1 MDDSMQSDD
10 GLSVAAAP
18 IASEPCLEPI
28 KTGAYAHPASACPAC
43 GTAAVKPLIA
53 LRDVPVFCNVLWPT
67 REQALSA
74 ARGDLDLGF
83 CEACGHIFNFAFDA
97 RKMSYSEVYENSLH
111 FSQHFNDYAERL
123 AKHLVETYDIRNKD
137 VIDIGCGKGDFL
149 ALVCKA
155 GGNRGVGFDKSYDAA
170 GATHD
175 KDARLS
181 FVQDFYG
188 EQYAGH
194 AVDLL
199 SCRHVLE
206 HIEDPIAFLRTIR
219 ATIAGKNNVTVF
231 FEVPNAMY
239 TLRDLGIWDLIYEH
253 CSYFSASS
261 LSRLFAASG
270 FTVLSVRELYDG
282 QFLGIECM
290 PAGGSSASFTPPDMT
305 ELRTSAA
312 KFADR
317 YRSKVEYWQAVNAEL
332 EQTKK
337 RAVVWGGGS
346 KGVTFLNVL
355 KPKAV
360 EAVVDLNPRKHGKYV
375 PGTGHQ
381 VVGPD
386 RLAELKPDVII
397 VMNEVYKDE
406 IGADVRAR
414 GLSPEF
420 MIA

>member
-1 MDDSMQSDD
+1 MQSHD
-10 GLSVAAAP
+10 GLTVTGAP
-18 IASEPCLEPI
+18 GSRDDREPI
-28 KTGAYAHPASACPAC
+28 ETGAHAHPAATCPAC
-43 GTAAVKPLIA
+43 AAAAVRPLIA

-67 REQALSA
+67 REQALTA
-74 ARGDLDLGF
+74 ARGDLELGF
-83 CEACGHIFNFAFDA
+83 CHACGHIFNFAFDA
-97 RKMSYSEVYENSLH
+97 GKMSYTEVYENSLH
-111 FSQHFNDYAERL
+111 FSQHFNAYAEGL
-123 AKHLVETYDIRNKD
+123 ARHLVETYGIRGKD

-155 GGNRGVGFDKSYDAA
+155 GGNRGVGFDKSYAP
-170 GATHD
+170 GEATHD
-175 KDARLS
+175 KDARLA

-188 EQYAGH
+188 ERYSH
-194 AVDLL
+194 HPVDLL

-206 HIEDPIAFLRTIR
+206 HIEDPIGFLRSIN
-219 ATIAGKNNVTVF
+219 ATIAGKDGIVVF

-253 CSYFSASS
+253 CSYFSPSS
-261 LSRLFAASG
+261 LSRLFAANG
-270 FTVLSVRELYDG
+270 YAIRSVRELYDG
-282 QFLGIECM
+282 QFLGIECV
-290 PAGGSSASFTPPDMT
+290 PAAPGTSSFAPPAMT
-305 ELRTSAA
+305 ELRASVAQ
-312 KFADR
+312 FAER
-317 YRSKVEYWQAVNAEL
+317 YRSKVQHWQAVNAEL
-332 EQTKK
+332 EAANR

-360 EAVVDLNPRKHGKYV
+360 QAVVDLNPRKHGKFV

-397 VMNEVYKDE
+397 VMNEVYENE
-406 IGADVRAR
+406 IRADVRAC

-420 MIA
+420 MLA